1 MTALPLDRFFSP
13 ADHTAIEAAV
23 REVETRSAGEIVPYA
38 VERSDRYTR
47 ALWTASTLGALV
59 AALAAAL
66 VRWTGDFWG
75 GPIVLWIVL
84 PPGTGAALGWL
95 AALAFPALRRLL
107 VPPDVL
113 AERVRQRAT
122 QAFVEEEVFR
132 TRERTGILI
141 FLSLFERRVVVLA
154 DRGLDR
160 RVTPREWEEVAAAI
174 SAGMRRGRPGPA
186 LAEGIRRCATLAA
199 RLPPRPDDRDEL
211 PGQLRLGRE

>member
-1 MTALPLDRFFSP
+1 
-13 ADHTAIEAAV
+13 
-23 REVETRSAGEIVPYA
+23 VETRSAGEIVPYA

-59 AALAAAL
+59 AALVAAL
-66 VRWTGDFWG
+66 VRWIGDFWG

-95 AALAFPALRRLL
+95 ATLALPPLRRAL

-122 QAFVEEEVFR
+122 QAFVEEEVLR
-132 TRERTGILI
+132 TRERTGVLI
-141 FLSLFERRVVVLA
+141 FLSLFERRVVILA
-154 DRGLDR
+154 DRGLDGH
-160 RVTPREWEEVAAAI
+160 VTPREWEEVAAAI
-174 SAGMRRGRPGPA
+174 AAGMRRGQPGPA

-211 PGQLRLGRE
+211 PDQLRRGRE